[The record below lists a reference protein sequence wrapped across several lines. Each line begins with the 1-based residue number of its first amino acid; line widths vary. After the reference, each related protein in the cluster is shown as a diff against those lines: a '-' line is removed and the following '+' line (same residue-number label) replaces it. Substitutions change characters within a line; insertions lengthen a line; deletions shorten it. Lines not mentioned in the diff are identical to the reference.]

1 MQTRHFLTLLLLAAI
16 WGAAFLFMR
25 IVAPALGPGQLVTSR
40 MLLSALFLG
49 AVCLAWKKPMPQK
62 KDWGHYLLLGL
73 FSSVLPFLLYA
84 HAAIRL
90 PASLLS
96 VLNATAPLWGAI
108 VTALWMRQM
117 LPGKKVLGLALGIA
131 GVAIL
136 VGLDPEAVRAGNG
149 SAILAAIAAALCYG
163 IATLYMNVG
172 RAIDPFTNAHGNAWA
187 ATLLVAPTLLFFP
200 APGPVTVTVTLATL
214 ALGIVCSGFAFLLY
228 FRLAATIGPTS
239 TLTVAFLIPLF
250 GILWGALFLDE
261 ALGWHTLAGTLTI
274 LAGTALV
281 TGFSLKKMLRPA
293 RSP

>member
-25 IVAPALGPGQLVTSR
+25 IVAPVLGPGQLVTSR
-40 MLLSALFLG
+40 MVLSALFLT
-49 AVCLAWKKPMPQK
+49 AVCLALKKPAPQR

-73 FSSVLPFLLYA
+73 LSSALPFLLYA
-84 HAAIRL
+84 YAATRL
-90 PASLLS
+90 SASLLS
-96 VLNATAPLWGAI
+96 ILNATAPLWGAI
-108 VTALWMRQM
+108 VTALWTRKM
-117 LPGKKVLGLALGIA
+117 LAGKKVLGLALGIA

-136 VGLDPEAVRAGNG
+136 VGLDPHALQAGNG
-149 SAILAAIAAALCYG
+149 LAIVAAISAALCYG
-163 IATLYMNVG
+163 IATLYMNIG
-172 RAIDPFTNAHGNAWA
+172 RAIDPFTNAQGNAWG

-200 APGPVTVTVTLATL
+200 AAGPLTVEVGLATL

-228 FRLAATIGPTS
+228 FRLASEIGPTS

-261 ALGWHTLAGTLTI
+261 ALGWHTLWGTLTV

-281 TGFSLKKMLRPA
+281 TGFSPRKLFANTR
-293 RSP
+293 R